1 MKYLLSLPQKHQN
14 RFIMNILLIGSGGRE
29 SALAWKIAQSP
40 ANLFVAP
47 GNPGTANIAKNVN
60 IKVSD
65 FDAIEKFVIDN
76 GINLVVVGPEIP
88 LIDGLAD
95 RLLAIPGGKAPLVVG
110 PKKDGAQLE
119 GSKDFAKQFMIRHN
133 IPTAKYK
140 TFNGDTYTQAV
151 DFLKTLQPPYVLK
164 ADGPAA
170 GKGVIIEENFDVA
183 CNELKE
189 MFSGKFG
196 KSSAEVVIEEF
207 LSGIELSVFVLTDGH
222 GGYTILPE
230 AKDYK
235 RIGEGDTGLNTG
247 GMGSISP
254 VPFADKVFMDK
265 IETRIIK
272 PTINGL
278 IKDGIDYR
286 GFIFFGL
293 INVNNDPY
301 VIEYNVRMGDPET
314 ESVMLRVKGDF
325 VDLLVSAAQGN
336 LNGKK
341 CEIDS
346 QTAATVV
353 LASGGYPEDYKKGFK
368 INGLDQVKDSIV
380 FHAGT
385 KEKDGAIVTDGGRVL
400 TVSSLGNDI
409 PSALQ
414 KSLDG
419 IAKIS
424 FEGAY
429 HRRDIGKDL
438 LKYV

>member
-1 MKYLLSLPQKHQN
+1 
-14 RFIMNILLIGSGGRE
+14 MNVLLIGSGGRE
-29 SALAWKIAQSP
+29 NALAWKIAQSP
-40 ANLFVAP
+40 MLQKLYVAP
-47 GNPGTANIAKNVN
+47 GNPGTLGIAENLN

-65 FDAIEKFVIDN
+65 FD
-76 GINLVVVGPEIP
+76 GINAAVKQHQIGLVVVGPEVP

-95 RLLAIPGGKAPLVVG
+95 SILANNPATLVLG
-110 PKKDGAQLE
+110 PKQDGARLE

-140 TFNGDTYTQAV
+140 TFNGDTYAQAV

-170 GKGVIIEENFDVA
+170 GKGVIIEENFDIA

-207 LSGIELSVFVLTDGH
+207 LSGIELSVFVLSDGN

-235 RIGEGDTGLNTG
+235 RIGEGDKGLNTG

-272 PTINGL
+272 PTIDGL

-293 INVNNDPY
+293 INVKGDPY

-314 ESVMLRVKGDF
+314 ESVMLRVDS
-325 VDLLVSAAQGN
+325 DLLKLMADAAAGN
-336 LNGKK
+336 LNGQTCK
-341 CEIDS
+341 IS
-346 QTAATVV
+346 QQTAATVV

-368 INGLDQVKDSIV
+368 INGLDQVKDSII

>member
-1 MKYLLSLPQKHQN
+1 
-14 RFIMNILLIGSGGRE
+14 MNLLLIGSGGRE
-29 SALAWKIAQSP
+29 SALAWKISQSRQSN
-40 ANLFVAP
+40 NLFVAP

-65 FDAIEKFVIDN
+65 FDAIEKFVDESKID
-76 GINLVVVGPEIP
+76 LVVVGPEVP

-95 RLLAIPGGKAPLVVG
+95 RLLAMNGNKPLVLG

-119 GSKDFAKQFMIRHN
+119 GSKDFAKQFMMRHN

-140 TFNGDTYTQAV
+140 TFNGNTYAQAV

-170 GKGVIIEENFDVA
+170 GKGVIIESDFNIA

-254 VPFADKVFMDK
+254 VPFADKVFMKK
-265 IETRIIK
+265 IESRIIK
-272 PTINGL
+272 PTIDGL
-278 IKDGIDYR
+278 IKENIDYR

-293 INVNNDPY
+293 INVNGEPY

-314 ESVMLRVKGDF
+314 ESVMLRVDGDF
-325 VDLLVSAAQGN
+325 LDLLVAAAQGN
-336 LNGKK
+336 LNGKQ
-341 CEIDS
+341 CQINPL
-346 QTAATVV
+346 TAATVV
-353 LASGGYPEDYKKGFK
+353 LASGGYPEDYKKGFV
-368 INGLDQVKDSIV
+368 INGLDNVKDSII

-400 TVSSLGNDI
+400 TVSSLGSSI
-409 PSALQ
+409 PDALQ

-419 IAKIS
+419 IAKLS

>member
-1 MKYLLSLPQKHQN
+1 
-14 RFIMNILLIGSGGRE
+14 MNILLIGSGGRE
-29 SALAWKIAQSP
+29 SALAWKISQSKKSN
-40 ANLFVAP
+40 NLFVAP
-47 GNPGTANIAKNVN
+47 GNPGIAAFANNVN

-76 GINLVVVGPEIP
+76 DINLVVVGPEIP
-88 LIDGLAD
+88 LIDGIAD

-140 TFNGDTYTQAV
+140 TFNGDTYAQAV

-170 GKGVIIEENFDVA
+170 GKGVIIEENFDIA

-235 RIGEGDTGLNTG
+235 RIGEGDKGLNTG

-265 IETRIIK
+265 IESRIIK
-272 PTINGL
+272 PTIDGL
-278 IKDGIDYR
+278 IKDGID
-286 GFIFFGL
+286 
-293 INVNNDPY
+293 
-301 VIEYNVRMGDPET
+301 
-314 ESVMLRVKGDF
+314 
-325 VDLLVSAAQGN
+325 
-336 LNGKK
+336 
-341 CEIDS
+341 
-346 QTAATVV
+346 
-353 LASGGYPEDYKKGFK
+353 
-368 INGLDQVKDSIV
+368 
-380 FHAGT
+380 
-385 KEKDGAIVTDGGRVL
+385 
-400 TVSSLGNDI
+400 
-409 PSALQ
+409 
-414 KSLDG
+414 
-419 IAKIS
+419 
-424 FEGAY
+424 
-429 HRRDIGKDL
+429 
-438 LKYV
+438 

>member
-1 MKYLLSLPQKHQN
+1 
-14 RFIMNILLIGSGGRE
+14 
-29 SALAWKIAQSP
+29 
-40 ANLFVAP
+40 
-47 GNPGTANIAKNVN
+47 
-60 IKVSD
+60 
-65 FDAIEKFVIDN
+65 
-76 GINLVVVGPEIP
+76 
-88 LIDGLAD
+88 
-95 RLLAIPGGKAPLVVG
+95 
-110 PKKDGAQLE
+110 
-119 GSKDFAKQFMIRHN
+119 
-133 IPTAKYK
+133 
-140 TFNGDTYTQAV
+140 
-151 DFLKTLQPPYVLK
+151 
-164 ADGPAA
+164 
-170 GKGVIIEENFDVA
+170 
-183 CNELKE
+183 
-189 MFSGKFG
+189 
-196 KSSAEVVIEEF
+196 
-207 LSGIELSVFVLTDGH
+207 
-222 GGYTILPE
+222 
-230 AKDYK
+230 
-235 RIGEGDTGLNTG
+235 
-247 GMGSISP
+247 MGSISP

-293 INVNNDPY
+293 INVKGDPY

-325 VDLLVSAAQGN
+325 VDLLVAAAQGN

-353 LASGGYPEDYKKGFK
+353 LASGGYPEDYKKGFV
-368 INGLDQVKDSIV
+368 INGLDTVKDSIIL
-380 FHAGT
+380 HAGT

-400 TVSSLGNDI
+400 TVSSLGNEI

-424 FEGAY
+424 FDGAY

>member
-1 MKYLLSLPQKHQN
+1 
-14 RFIMNILLIGSGGRE
+14 MNVLLIGSGGRE
-29 SALAWKIAQSP
+29 NALAWKIAQSP
-40 ANLFVAP
+40 LLQKLYVAP
-47 GNPGTANIAKNVN
+47 GNPGTLGIAENLN

-65 FDAIEKFVIDN
+65 FD
-76 GINLVVVGPEIP
+76 GINAAVKQHQIGLVVVGPEVP

-95 RLLAIPGGKAPLVVG
+95 SILANNPATLVLG
-110 PKKDGAQLE
+110 PKQDGARLE

-140 TFNGDTYTQAV
+140 TFNGDTYAQAV

-170 GKGVIIEENFDVA
+170 GKGVIIEENFDIA

-235 RIGEGDTGLNTG
+235 RIGEGDKGLNTG

-272 PTINGL
+272 PTIDGL

-293 INVNNDPY
+293 INVKGDPY

-325 VDLLVSAAQGN
+325 VDLLVAAAQGN

-368 INGLDQVKDSIV
+368 INGLDQVKDSII

-424 FEGAY
+424 FDGAY